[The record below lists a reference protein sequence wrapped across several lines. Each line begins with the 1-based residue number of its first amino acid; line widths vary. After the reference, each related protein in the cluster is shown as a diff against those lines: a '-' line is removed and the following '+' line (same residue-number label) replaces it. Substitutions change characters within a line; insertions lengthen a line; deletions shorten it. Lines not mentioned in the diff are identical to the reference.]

1 MNYISLIC
9 IYHITFLYPCQYS
22 FHHFH
27 HSILNVDISLYIW
40 YNSLLKEVKSML
52 PMKLE
57 LTEKLA
63 ATLRQLRLDHPV
75 DGEILTAE
83 NLSKAIGNNR
93 AWMSQIE
100 SRRLKKIRRE
110 DIIKIYKL
118 LYNEENDYQ
127 AEYRAEIGLMEFL
140 FENKGENSEF
150 ITGGSI
156 SNAYSDDAY
165 NEYRLKHDG
174 INYTNEDLI
183 FEKQRLMEIAND
195 LVNNFMEHLKEYPSS
210 LEHSNYI
217 NKLAELEDKLNV
229 RFEDTLYIMTE
240 LDLHALQYATEDQHK
255 SFIESIDK
263 VACDLGKISSKHDFE
278 TFVTNVEAAKNIL
291 SDYQNYKETFPEDE
305 LLRAVT
311 KLLVSLSAYVSSN
324 NWMTIEEKI
333 SYTNDLIFIVYH
345 CSIVVKNKQLF
356 DIKDLSKNATIDDIY
371 AKINQLQIFLSNFED
386 NPVVIMGQISKYFTT

>member
-1 MNYISLIC
+1 
-9 IYHITFLYPCQYS
+9 
-22 FHHFH
+22 
-27 HSILNVDISLYIW
+27 
-40 YNSLLKEVKSML
+40 ML

-75 DGEILTAE
+75 NGEVLTAE

-110 DIIKIYKL
+110 DIIKIYRL
-118 LYNEENDYQ
+118 LYNEESDYQ

-156 SNAYSDDAY
+156 SNVYSEDAY

-174 INYTNEDLI
+174 INYTNKDLI
-183 FEKQRLMEIAND
+183 YEKQRLMEIAND
-195 LVNNFMEHLKEYPSS
+195 LVNNFMEHLKKYPSS

-240 LDLHALQYATEDQHK
+240 LDLHALQYASEDQHK
-255 SFIESIDK
+255 TFIESIDK
-263 VACDLGKISSKHDFE
+263 IAYDLDKISSKHDFD
-278 TFVTNVEAAKNIL
+278 TFVTDIEAAKNVL
-291 SDYQNYKETFPEDE
+291 ADYQNYKETFPEEE
-305 LLRAVT
+305 LLRAIT
-311 KLLVSLSAYVSSN
+311 KLLVSLSAYVSSDS
-324 NWMTIEEKI
+324 WMTIEEKI
-333 SYTNDLIFIVYH
+333 SYTNDLISIVHH
-345 CSIVVKNKQLF
+345 CSIIVKNKQLF
-356 DIKDLSKNATIDDIY
+356 DIKNLSPVATMDDIY
-371 AKINQLQIFLSNFED
+371 AKINQLQIFLSNFEN